1 MPRAKG
7 ENVKRGLVVV
17 TIFVMVFLV
26 ACGGEEGWGAEAREE
41 FIAGCESG
49 GASNEVCTCMA
60 EKAEARFPDA
70 EGPDDFAQDEVAK
83 IAQECVAESEK

>member
-1 MPRAKG
+1 MKRA
-7 ENVKRGLVVV
+7 LLVV

-49 GASNEVCTCMA
+49 GAPNAVCVCMA
-60 EKAEARFPDA
+60 EKAEAKFPDA
-70 EGPDDFAQDEVAK
+70 EDPDDFPQDEVTK
-83 IAQECVAESEK
+83 IAQECIEESEK

>member
-1 MPRAKG
+1 MKRA
-7 ENVKRGLVVV
+7 LLVV

-49 GASNEVCTCMA
+49 GAPADVCTCMA
-60 EKAEARFPDA
+60 EKAEAKFPDA
-70 EGPDDFAQDEVAK
+70 EDPDDFAQDEVTK
-83 IAQECVAESEK
+83 IAQECIAESEK